1 MLGIT
6 AVRTRGTFLRRTVR
20 KYFSRTNTFK
30 KYVLITQKKI
40 ILLISIGTQGVIFE
54 SRPSSESLVEYS
66 YSPMQKKL
74 ILRTL
79 WKGSFFGTDPLIL
92 VDSIQDTR

>member
-40 ILLISIGTQGVIFE
+40 NFADQHRYPRGHFWKLTFTRILNE
-54 SRPSSESLVEYS
+54 AHS
-66 YSPMQKKL
+66 YSQMQKK
-74 ILRTL
+74 TSSEDFME
-79 WKGSFFGTDPLIL
+79 GSIFWPWPPT
-92 VDSIQDTR
+92 T

>member
-40 ILLISIGTQGVIFE
+40 NFADQHRYPRGHFWKLTFTRILNGVH
-54 SRPSSESLVEYS
+54 S
-66 YSPMQKKL
+66 YSPMKKKL
-74 ILRTL
+74 VLRTFWNGL
-79 WKGSFFGTDPLIL
+79 FFEATPYYKAK
-92 VDSIQDTR
+92 TW

>member
-40 ILLISIGTQGVIFE
+40 LLISIGTQGVTFE
-54 SRPSSESLVEYS
+54 S
-66 YSPMQKKL
+66 
-74 ILRTL
+74 
-79 WKGSFFGTDPLIL
+79 
-92 VDSIQDTR
+92 